1 MLWKH
6 GQDVGVFN
14 MQCMIAFSKSFETCS
29 VQWQDFVQ
37 GNDFPHLITWAA
49 ASTIDQCQCTK
60 PGRWFQKSKPKWKM
74 VKSNDNPADRGSV
87 SSSTQ
92 NYKNIKTDYFA
103 FVWDFWECIWEFKPK
118 QVFMSQIKVLNM
130 VHAMLP
136 SIIHLYTRR

>member
-1 MLWKH
+1 
-6 GQDVGVFN
+6 
-14 MQCMIAFSKSFETCS
+14 
-29 VQWQDFVQ
+29 
-37 GNDFPHLITWAA
+37 
-49 ASTIDQCQCTK
+49 
-60 PGRWFQKSKPKWKM
+60 M

-92 NYKNIKTDYFA
+92 NYKYIKTDYVA